1 MEAFGIVAR
10 SEAATR
16 CLGRALALALS
27 PGVTVLLSG
36 DLGAGKTAFVKGV
49 GEALGLKGVR
59 SPSFTLV
66 NEYRAEPFLLVHA
79 DLYRLEPDG
88 ADELGLEEFLGGG
101 GEDAVLMVEWPDR
114 WSFLP
119 ETDVLRVSLS
129 VVGEEERVIGIGSVG
144 EKADA
149 AAAALRIAAERC
161 PGAALLEEGEEPS

>member
-88 ADELGLEEFLGGG
+88 VCNIVVF
-101 GEDAVLMVEWPDR
+101 R
-114 WSFLP
+114 FIFYC
-119 ETDVLRVSLS
+119 RSLNKFRFF
-129 VVGEEERVIGIGSVG
+129 V
-144 EKADA
+144 
-149 AAAALRIAAERC
+149 
-161 PGAALLEEGEEPS
+161 